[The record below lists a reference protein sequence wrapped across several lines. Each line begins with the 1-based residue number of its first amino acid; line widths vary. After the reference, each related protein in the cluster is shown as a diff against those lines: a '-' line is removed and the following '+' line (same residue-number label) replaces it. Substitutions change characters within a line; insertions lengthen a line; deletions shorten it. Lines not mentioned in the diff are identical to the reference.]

1 MRKQNRLAKF
11 TVANKIKLR
20 KLRLFGR
27 CVAQLGS
34 ALRWGRRG
42 RRFESYHTDQLTYY
56 PPRLLSSISKLQT
69 RLLSSISKLHISPS
83 W

>member
-42 RRFESYHTDQLTYY
+42 RRFESYHTDQLNLPSHIQY
-56 PPRLLSSISKLQT
+56 IC
-69 RLLSSISKLHISPS
+69 LHPS
-83 W
+83 N